1 MASDKRHQPL
11 LSTTQLQRARHQAVS
26 TASSFTDNWSRPDRP
41 TSVEFQIVQHGGHS
55 SAVELLPCRLQ
66 WSKQELH
73 TEKDRLMRAVYEASY
88 LRAEN
93 AYYRKVRRASILLQA
108 EIETVLLA
116 YTAVQELRAC
126 LHRLDTLT
134 ANNKRQ
140 SVLLRQS
147 VLGTMWSRNASLLR
161 TAIDDY
167 RVMIDRID
175 TSFTKLQESQQE
187 FTAALRRIDQEYA
200 DFFAIQ
206 LGEEAVKF

>member
-1 MASDKRHQPL
+1 MAS
-11 LSTTQLQRARHQAVS
+11 VG
-26 TASSFTDNWSRPDRP
+26 TASSFSDDWSRPDRP

-66 WSKQELH
+66 WSKQEPH
-73 TEKDRLMRAVYEASY
+73 TGKDRFMRAVYEASY

-93 AYYRKVRRASILLQA
+93 AYYRKVRRSSILLQA

-116 YTAVQELRAC
+116 YSAVQELRAC
-126 LHRLDTLT
+126 LHRLDELT
-134 ANNKRQ
+134 VKSERQ
-140 SVLLRQS
+140 SASLRQS

-175 TSFTKLQESQQE
+175 ASFTKLQESQQD

-200 DFFAIQ
+200 DFFTVQ